1 MLWKQI
7 GTSGKEPF
15 HSFTVAYAPW
25 VFLMV
30 KKKEKKKKEKER
42 VKRGR
47 VHNESSF

>member
-30 KKKEKKKKEKER
+30 KKKGKKEREGKSKE
-42 VKRGR
+42 KG
-47 VHNESSF
+47 ST